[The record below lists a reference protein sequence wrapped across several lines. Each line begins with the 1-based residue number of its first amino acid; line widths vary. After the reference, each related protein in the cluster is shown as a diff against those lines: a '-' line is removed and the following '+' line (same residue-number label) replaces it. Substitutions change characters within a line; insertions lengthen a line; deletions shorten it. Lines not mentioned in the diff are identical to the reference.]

1 MSMEIVTG
9 YHGIEHVRPEQVGRL
24 LAALMTPGQYV
35 IDVGSKFEADVQTA
49 NMVRIGTGEILLNGR
64 HVTSEA
70 YTELTLDSGT
80 TGYSRRDLIVC
91 RYSKDEGS
99 GIETTSLEVIKGTPV
114 AAGSGDP
121 EDPEHVAGD
130 VLDGDALVEMPLW
143 RVPITDLTPGDP
155 VQLFEVLPAGVAAQI
170 EALQTS
176 LSGKA
181 DADHDH
187 DASAIISGTLPISK
201 GGTGKTTAADAR
213 SALGAAPTSH
223 ASSATTYGAG
233 NASNYG
239 HVKLTDSTSATNAA
253 SSGVAASPKMVRD
266 SISQSAGK
274 AVLLWSGSVKNGGS
288 MTVANIA
295 SYRLVAVEVL
305 IVDRHVLAVGG
316 VQSNAIFAGDS
327 WSTDSSGVTRIL
339 GVYFAR
345 SGTKLTL
352 ESSCVVDCRGVDNS
366 NITVG
371 SNYAVTKVYGIAKA

>member
-24 LAALMTPGQYV
+24 LAALITPGQYV

-130 VLDGDALVEMPLW
+130 VLDGDVLVEMPLW

-239 HVKLTDSTSATNAA
+239 HVKLTDSTGATNAA

-266 SISQSAGK
+266 SISQTVK
-274 AVLLWSGSVKNGGS
+274 QTTLGSKNGITCTYRVWQNRVVECAIEGKTTS
-288 MTVANIA
+288 SINGTLTIGTLPAAYRPKQQANIVCNVNDVQTKTFFQT
-295 SYRLVAVEVL
+295 LPNGAVN
-305 IVDRHVLAVGG
+305 VLAADGTV
-316 VQSNAIFAGDS
+316 F
-327 WSTDSSGVTRIL
+327 SGAS
-339 GVYFAR
+339 VYCAR
-345 SGTKLTL
+345 TWL
-352 ESSCVVDCRGVDNS
+352 V
-366 NITVG
+366 
-371 SNYAVTKVYGIAKA
+371 

>member
-24 LAALMTPGQYV
+24 LAALVTPGQYV
-35 IDVGSKFEADVQTA
+35 IDVSSKFEADVQTA
-49 NMVRIGTGEILLNGR
+49 NLVRIGTGEILLNGR

-80 TGYSRRDLIVC
+80 TGYSRHDLIVC

-99 GIETTSLEVIKGTPV
+99 GIETTSLEVLKGTPV
-114 AAGSGDP
+114 AAESGDP
-121 EDPEHVAGD
+121 EDPAHVAGD
-130 VLDGDALVEMPLW
+130 VLDGDVLVEMPLW

-155 VQLFEVLPAGVAAQI
+155 VQLFEVLPADIAAQI
-170 EALQTS
+170 EALQAS

-181 DADHDH
+181 DTDHDH
-187 DASAIISGTLPISK
+187 DASAIVSGELPIAR

-266 SISQSAGK
+266 SISRAVKSTDLYSGSTTGNATLAQSAANFKALIIVATGSDGVLMDTAVVVDPNGKTIDFNEAFNTLPNGNSWRSLRLRYYISGTKMTCQLNEYFTDSSYSAGK
-274 AVLLWSGSVKNGGS
+274 N
-288 MTVANIA
+288 
-295 SYRLVAVEVL
+295 RLTRVIGL
-305 IVDRHVLAVGG
+305 
-316 VQSNAIFAGDS
+316 S
-327 WSTDSSGVTRIL
+327 W
-339 GVYFAR
+339 
-345 SGTKLTL
+345 
-352 ESSCVVDCRGVDNS
+352 
-366 NITVG
+366 
-371 SNYAVTKVYGIAKA
+371 